1 MNPRLPDRD
10 DGRTVKRVVFALL
23 VVVVVVTGL
32 PLAMG
37 MGTMVSCP
45 ECGPAVL
52 ARAAD
57 CLPVAVL
64 PVLGG
69 LALAFVGR
77 LRLAERRP
85 PALLFATLLE
95 RPPRRA

>member
-1 MNPRLPDRD
+1 MSAA
-10 DGRTVKRVVFALL
+10 VKRALLVLL

-37 MGTMVSCP
+37 MGTMASCP

-57 CLPVAVL
+57 CLPAAVL
-64 PVLGG
+64 VFIAGFA
-69 LALAFVGR
+69 LALMGR
-77 LRLAERRP
+77 LRLLELRP
-85 PALLFATLLE
+85 STSLFAALLE
-95 RPPRRA
+95 RPPRLA

>member
-1 MNPRLPDRD
+1 MGPA
-10 DGRTVKRVVFALL
+10 VKRALLALL

-37 MGTMVSCP
+37 MGMMVSCP

-57 CLPVAVL
+57 CLPAAVL
-64 PVLGG
+64 VVVAAFA
-69 LALAFVGR
+69 LALVGR
-77 LRLAERRP
+77 LRLIQLT
-85 PALLFATLLE
+85 PAASLFATLLE
-95 RPPRRA
+95 RPPRSA